1 MNDIQLEEKYDASS
15 ITVLKGLEAVRKRPA
30 MYIGST
36 SSQGLHHLV
45 YEVVDNSIDEALAGY
60 CKNINVTIHLDGS
73 IEVEDDGRGIPVEIH
88 PETGVSTLETVLTTL
103 HAGGKF
109 DGKSYKVSGG
119 LHGVGVS
126 CVNALSEFLEV
137 EIRRDGKVY
146 YQSYE
151 RGIPQKDVE
160 ITGTTDR
167 TGTKIRFIPDSEI
180 FETTEFSY
188 DILAQRFREL
198 SFLNSGVCI
207 RLKDERT
214 GKEQSFCYEGGI
226 IAFVKHINK
235 NKEVLFDDVIYI
247 KGEKEGI
254 FVEVAIQYN
263 TGYNETIFSFVN
275 SINTTEGGTHL
286 MGFKSALTKNAN
298 TQSIKTGLNKDGKE
312 TLTGDDIREGLTA
325 IISVKMP
332 NPQFEGQTKTKLGNS
347 EVRGIVESL
356 VNEGLNSFFEEHP
369 NVAKIIILK
378 ALEAR
383 RAREASKKAKELAR
397 RKSALEDLTLPGKLA
412 DCQER
417 DPEKSEIFIVEGES
431 AGGSAKQGRNRKFQA
446 ILPIKGKIINVE
458 KSRLDKVLSS
468 DEIKAIISALGVSV
482 GGKENGEKEKI
493 RYKKIIIM
501 TDADVDG
508 SHIRTLLLTLFFR
521 QMTHL
526 IRDGYLYIAQ
536 PPLYRIKKDKVEKYL
551 KDERDLEET
560 IIDLALDKITV
571 KGTNE
576 IKGKEEL
583 VFLKK
588 LVNLKRLAENL
599 EKKFIDPKVL
609 EKAYFLF
616 ANEEDFKNEEEFMS
630 KIGKLKEYI
639 EEGEGS
645 IKIGDVKKDFEHE
658 SYFVEVT
665 TERNLKVYNTIISR
679 DIYTSADLKEMR
691 SIIRLLKEKLGTPPY
706 SIISDTIYETKSPLK
721 IFEKIYEI
729 GNKGV
734 YIQRYKGL
742 GEMNPSQL
750 WETTMN
756 PETRVLRKVML
767 EDEVIVDDIFSM
779 LMGEKVE
786 PRRKFIEENAWE
798 VKNLDI

>member
-1 MNDIQLEEKYDASS
+1 MSDIQVEERYDASS

-73 IEVEDDGRGIPVEIH
+73 IRVEDDGRGIPVEIH
-88 PETGVSTLETVLTTL
+88 PETGTSTLETVLTTL

-109 DGKSYKVSGG
+109 DSKSYKVSGG

-137 EIRRDGKVY
+137 EVRRDGKVY

-151 RGIPQKDVE
+151 RGVPQKDVE

-167 TGTKIRFIPDSEI
+167 TGTVIRFIPDSQI

-198 SFLNSGVCI
+198 AFLNSGVCI

-235 NKEVLFDDVIYI
+235 NKEVLFDEVIYI
-247 KGEKEGI
+247 KGEKEDVT
-254 FVEVAIQYN
+254 VEVAIQYN

-275 SINTTEGGTHL
+275 SINTIEGGTHL

-298 TQSIKTGLNKDGKE
+298 IQSIKTGLNKDGKE

-325 IISVKMP
+325 IISIKLS

-347 EVRGIVESL
+347 EVRGIVESI
-356 VNEGLNSFFEEHP
+356 VNDGLNNFFEEHP
-369 NVAKIIILK
+369 NIAKIIILK

-412 DCQER
+412 DCQEK

-458 KSRLDKVLSS
+458 KARLDKVLSS

-521 QMTHL
+521 QMNHL
-526 IRDGYLYIAQ
+526 IKEGYLYIAQ

-551 KDERDLEET
+551 KDEKDLEET

-571 KGTNE
+571 KGSVE
-576 IKGKEEL
+576 IKGKENL
-583 VFLKK
+583 SFLKK
-588 LVNLKRLAENL
+588 LVNLKRLAETL
-599 EKKFIDPKVL
+599 EKKSIDPKVL
-609 EKAYFLF
+609 EKSYFLF
-616 ANEEDFKNEEEFMS
+616 ANEEEFKNEEEFMS
-630 KIGKLKEYI
+630 KIGKIKEYI
-639 EEGEGS
+639 EEKMGY
-645 IKIGDVKKDFEHE
+645 IKIGDVKKDSEHE
-658 SYFVEVT
+658 SFFVEVT
-665 TERNLKVYNTIISR
+665 TERNLKVFNTIISR
-679 DIYTSADLKEMR
+679 DIFTSADLKEMR
-691 SIIRLLKEKLGTPPY
+691 GTIRLLKEKLGMPPY
-706 SIISDTIYETKSPLK
+706 YIISDTVFETKSPLK

-767 EDEVIVDDIFSM
+767 EDEIIVDDIFSM

>member
-137 EIRRDGKVY
+137 EVRRDGKVY